1 MKATGIVRP
10 LDKLGR
16 IVLPKELRTVFDI
29 DNEDSVEIYVED
41 DKIILK
47 KYTPSCFFCH
57 STDVVEYKGKHIC
70 KKCLEE
76 LKNL

>member
-1 MKATGIVRP
+1 MKAIGIVRP

-57 STDVVEYKGKHIC
+57 DTDVVEYKGKHIC

-76 LKNL
+76 LKHL